1 MAQPRKKC
9 PVDIVAAN
17 AIFMQMA
24 RNLLFTIFVCFAIIT
39 DSIITFDIKE
49 TTMEKVRIQDDLYT
63 YVNQAKLEELVIP
76 DDMPT
81 AGGFSALSQDV
92 EKLMIGEFNGM
103 CKAASYPNEHLER
116 ACTLFTLAKDVKR
129 KKKHGIKPA
138 LKHLSILKKLSTM
151 RGYNLHAKELIL
163 KNIEMPLNIM
173 VEANMK
179 DTTHHCVMIQGAS
192 VILPDVSY
200 YKNEQQRDMMLGM
213 WSGFAKQVLAI
224 AGHSEE
230 EADALIRDTLTFD
243 ALIAKYAKSQEE
255 WSEYVKMYN
264 PMKTGRVA
272 GMVKPLNLKKLLK
285 DIFGFVPEE
294 IIVTEPRYFK
304 NFKEIFNQDT
314 FEAYKNWAYV
324 VTLMGSCSLLSE
336 ELRDLG
342 GAFRRAISGIA
353 ATSSPEKFAY
363 QLASSMYS
371 EPVGLYYGEKYFG
384 EEAKKDITE
393 IVQQIVATYQKR
405 IATNDILEQATKDKA
420 ILKLSKMGLKLAY
433 PDRVE
438 AIYDKL
444 VFDGRKSLFEVVTS
458 LRKIRMEENFAKLD
472 KEVDRT
478 HWAMPG
484 HMVNACYDPFVN
496 DITFPAAI
504 LQAPFYSIHQT
515 RSENLGGIGAVIGHE
530 ISHAFDSNG
539 AKCDELGNLNNW
551 WTKADERKFNKKVN
565 AMIKQFDGIQLP
577 WGTVN
582 GKFTVSE
589 NIADNGGMAVT
600 LDIMSH
606 TEGVSFEEYFANW
619 ARVWC
624 QKAKPEYQALLLQ
637 VDVHGP
643 CYLRANMP
651 PRNFPEWYETF
662 QVKKSDKMYIAP
674 SKRVVIW

>member
-1 MAQPRKKC
+1 
-9 PVDIVAAN
+9 
-17 AIFMQMA
+17 
-24 RNLLFTIFVCFAIIT
+24 
-39 DSIITFDIKE
+39 
-49 TTMEKVRIQDDLYT
+49 MENIRIQDDLYT
-63 YVNQAKLEELVIP
+63 YVNQAKLDELVIP
-76 DDMPT
+76 EDMPV
-81 AGGFSALSQDV
+81 AGGFATLSTDV
-92 EKLMIGEFNGM
+92 EKLMIGEFNTM
-103 CKAASYPNEHLER
+103 CKDASYPNEHLAR
-116 ACTLFTLAKDVKR
+116 ACTLYTLAKDVKR

-138 LKHLSILKKLSTM
+138 LKNLSILKKLTTL
-151 RGYNLHAKELIL
+151 RGYNLHAKELIFKSIAMPISIAVEPDM
-163 KNIEMPLNIM
+163 KNTLR
-173 VEANMK
+173 
-179 DTTHHCVMIQGAS
+179 HCVMVQGPS
-192 VILPDVSY
+192 VILPDVTY
-200 YKNEQQRDMMLGM
+200 YKDEEKRDALLSL
-213 WSGFAKQVLAI
+213 WSGFTKQVLTI

-230 EADALIRDTLTFD
+230 EADQLIRDTLAFD
-243 ALIAKYAKSQEE
+243 ALVAKFVKSNEE
-255 WSEYVKMYN
+255 WSEYTKMYN

-272 GMVKPLNLKKLLK
+272 GMVKPLNLKKLLS
-285 DIFGFVPEE
+285 DLFGYVPEE
-294 IIVTEPRYFK
+294 IIVAEPRYFK
-304 NFKEIFNQDT
+304 HFKEVFNQDT
-314 FEAYKNWAYV
+314 FGIYKNWAYV
-324 VTLMGSCSLLSE
+324 LTLMGNCALLSE
-336 ELRDLG
+336 ELRSLG
-342 GAFRRAISGIA
+342 GGFRRALSGIA
-353 ATSSPEKFAY
+353 AAPSAEKFAY
-363 QLASSMYS
+363 QLSSSMYS

-393 IVQQIVATYQKR
+393 IVRQIVATYQKR
-405 IATNDILEQATKDKA
+405 IAENDILEQATKDKA
-420 ILKLSKMGLKLAY
+420 ILKLNMMGLKLAY

-438 AIYDKL
+438 DIYSKL
-444 VFDGRKSLFEVVTS
+444 VFDETKSLCDIVIS
-458 LRKIRMEENFAKLD
+458 LKKIRMEDNFAKLD
-472 KEVDRT
+472 KDVDRS

-504 LQAPFYSIHQT
+504 LQPPFYSIQQT

-565 AMIKQFDGIQLP
+565 AMVKQFDGIELP

-600 LDIMSH
+600 LDIMSQ

-651 PRNFPEWYETF
+651 PRNFPEWYAAF
-662 QVKKSDKMYIAP
+662 NVKKSDGMYLAP
-674 SKRVVIW
+674 SKRIVIW

>member
-1 MAQPRKKC
+1 
-9 PVDIVAAN
+9 
-17 AIFMQMA
+17 
-24 RNLLFTIFVCFAIIT
+24 
-39 DSIITFDIKE
+39 
-49 TTMEKVRIQDDLYT
+49 MEKVRIQDDLYT

-230 EADALIRDTLTFD
+230 EIEGLIRDTLSFD

>member
-1 MAQPRKKC
+1 
-9 PVDIVAAN
+9 
-17 AIFMQMA
+17 
-24 RNLLFTIFVCFAIIT
+24 
-39 DSIITFDIKE
+39 
-49 TTMEKVRIQDDLYT
+49 MENIRIQDDLYT
-63 YVNQAKLEELVIP
+63 YINQAKLDELVIP
-76 DDMPT
+76 DDMPV
-81 AGGFSALSQDV
+81 AGGFAALSTDV
-92 EKLMIGEFNGM
+92 EKLMIGEFNTM
-103 CKAASYPNEHLER
+103 TKEASYPNEYMAK
-116 ACTLFTLAKDVKR
+116 ACTLFKLAKDVKR

-138 LKHLSILKKLSTM
+138 VKNLAILEKLATLRSF
-151 RGYNLHAKELIL
+151 NLHTKELLL
-163 KNIEMPLNIM
+163 KGIDLPLNIM
-173 VEANMK
+173 VEPNMK
-179 DTTHHCVMIQGAS
+179 DTVHHCVMIQGAS

-200 YKNEQQRDMMLGM
+200 YKNEQQRDQLLGL

-230 EADALIRDTLTFD
+230 EVESLIKDTLAFD

-255 WSEYVKMYN
+255 WSEYTKMYN

-272 GMVKPLNLKKLLK
+272 GMVKPLNFKKLLK
-285 DIFGFVPEE
+285 DLFGFIPEE

-304 NFKEIFNQDT
+304 NFKEIFNADT
-314 FEAYKNWAYV
+314 FEMYKSWTYV
-324 VTLMGSCSLLSE
+324 TTLMGSCSLLSE
-336 ELRDLG
+336 DLRDLAG
-342 GAFRRAISGIA
+342 GFRRALSGIA
-353 ATSSPEKFAY
+353 AMSSAEKFAY
-363 QLASSMYS
+363 QLASSMFS

-393 IVQQIVATYQKR
+393 IVKQIVATYQKR
-405 IATNDILEQATKDKA
+405 IESNDILEPATKEKA
-420 ILKLSKMGLKLAY
+420 ILKLSKMGLKLGY

-438 AIYDKL
+438 EIYGKL
-444 VFDGRKSLFEVVTS
+444 VFDESKSLFDVVTS
-458 LRKIRMEENFAKLD
+458 LRKIRMEHNFAKLG

-504 LQAPFYSIHQT
+504 LQPPFYSINQT

-551 WTKADERKFNKKVN
+551 WTKSDERKFNKKVN

-577 WGTVN
+577 WGVCN

-600 LDIMSH
+600 LDIMSNS
-606 TEGVSFEEYFANW
+606 EGVSFEEYFANW

-643 CYLRANMP
+643 CYLRTNMP
-651 PRNFPEWYETF
+651 PRNFPEWYATF
-662 QVKKSDKMYIAP
+662 NVKKTDGMYLAP